1 MIFLDYGAHLFTF
14 HSTLV
19 TSLWVAASGLL
30 AVLLLLLL
38 LSRRIIKPVIEG
50 HEKQKRFITDA
61 GHEIKTPIAIIQA
74 DTEVLAWR
82 RGRRMSGS
90 WTFKPKLSVYPPL
103 PMI

>member
-50 HEKQKRFITDA
+50 HEKQNASSR
-61 GHEIKTPIAIIQA
+61 TPAMRSKPPLPSSRR
-74 DTEVLAWR
+74 TRRSWRWR
-82 RGRRMSGS
+82 RGGE
-90 WTFKPKLSVYPPL
+90 
-103 PMI
+103 